1 MINLRPMTGGLS
13 QVLYASNRSA
23 MLSSKIPQALAV
35 HVWPGCTGIASV
47 SVPVETIAP
56 ACSDGLCGSASSS
69 GARPAAVCRA
79 PARRRRL
86 SLMACTNSSYVR
98 RTTRWL
104 RQIVRCA
111 TLRPIATG
119 MQSIVFDPTH
129 PNNLPFPVKR
139 GARVP
144 AVGLSASS
152 GLCRYHQVR
161 RPENPPPGTAACI
174 LADASDRTRA
184 DTFPSVIRLAFFPS
198 RAPAG

>member
-1 MINLRPMTGGLS
+1 MINLRPMTGGLLTSTLRFEFEARCS
-13 QVLYASNRSA
+13 QARYHKPWQSTSGRAVL
-23 MLSSKIPQALAV
+23 AL
-35 HVWPGCTGIASV
+35 PASV
-47 SVPVETIAP
+47 FRSKQ
-56 ACSDGLCGSASSS
+56 S
-69 GARPAAVCRA
+69 
-79 PARRRRL
+79 RRL
-86 SLMACTNSSYVR
+86 AAMGYAGQHQAVAQGQQRAVEHQRAAAGFRSWLAQTPAMCAGQSLAG
-98 RTTRWL
+98 
-104 RQIVRCA
+104 QIVRCA

>member
-69 GARPAAVCRA
+69 GARPAAGCRA

-129 PNNLPFPVKR
+129 PNNLPFPLKR
-139 GARVP
+139 AHESQ
-144 AVGLSASS
+144 L
-152 GLCRYHQVR
+152 LD
-161 RPENPPPGTAACI
+161 
-174 LADASDRTRA
+174 L
-184 DTFPSVIRLAFFPS
+184 
-198 RAPAG
+198 APAQCYADITRYAARKIHHLVPQLVSSRTQVIVPELIHFLR